1 MENKE
6 KIDSNEEFSAEGI
19 SEIVL
24 DISSW
29 NLKVMASSDVLAD
42 GTVQQKI
49 KICYKF
55 IGFVDELHI
64 IPTKRW
70 AAMPAKNCTV
80 CGVEYV
86 PGSGASRY
94 CPACAKKIRREKSNE
109 SKRRSREQKRI
120 ACMNCPQKMTD

>member
-1 MENKE
+1 MQKLQTVNAETLLYEPLE
-6 KIDSNEEFSAEGI
+6 KPSFVVDS
-19 SEIVL
+19 L
-24 DISSW
+24 
-29 NLKVMASSDVLAD
+29 
-42 GTVQQKI
+42 
-49 KICYKF
+49 
-55 IGFVDELHI
+55 
-64 IPTKRW
+64 TKRW

>member
-1 MENKE
+1 MLLRPCIVGRGYWTRGYFFNISVKQEIPSNLDYGFFSVGKYLFLDEYENKE

-49 KICYKF
+49 KFCYKF

-64 IPTKRW
+64 TPTKRW
-70 AAMPAKNCTV
+70 TALPTKHCTV
-80 CGVEYV
+80 CG
-86 PGSGASRY
+86 
-94 CPACAKKIRREKSNE
+94 
-109 SKRRSREQKRI
+109 
-120 ACMNCPQKMTD
+120 

>member
-64 IPTKRW
+64 TPTKRW
-70 AAMPAKNCTV
+70 TALPTKHCTV
-80 CGVEYV
+80 CG
-86 PGSGASRY
+86 
-94 CPACAKKIRREKSNE
+94 
-109 SKRRSREQKRI
+109 
-120 ACMNCPQKMTD
+120 